1 MPYENTRQLK
11 EDVLFRASEPF
22 GGISG
27 WDTKLVDYL
36 NRNYRELATGASAFL
51 PEFTDDWWWMRE
63 SSYFIMEP
71 AYQQGTITATKGS
84 TVVTLTQPSQLDVAG
99 WKLRVRDSQNPDI
112 FEITVAGAGQPN
124 LTLDA
129 PYTGTSVSGAP
140 FVLMKTNYRPQPNVR
155 PQVLLGPMRAFRSP
169 ERIYGVSQ
177 ERLDELW
184 PLARLAPG
192 IPQAFAIVQEL
203 NEHQNPGEPWEVRF
217 SHGGLTDNSQMRI
230 DYWYRPVLDDLTDSV
245 DSIPRVPMQW
255 RHVLSDMSLVQ
266 VLLDKNDD
274 RANAAALGARTT
286 LAAMLKENRR
296 RNVKVDFKAG
306 HISPRGVVG
315 TPGSRPFPIRTE
327 SGLIIG

>member
-1 MPYENTRQLK
+1 MPYNTTKQLK
-11 EDVLFRASEPF
+11 EDVLFRAFEPT
-22 GGISG
+22 GGVSSWEPKII
-27 WDTKLVDYL
+27 DYL

-71 AYQQGTITATKGS
+71 VYQTGTVSATKGS
-84 TVVTLTQPSQLDVAG
+84 TVVTLSSPPNFDPLG
-99 WKLRVRDSQNPDI
+99 WRLRFKDSQVPDI
-112 FEITVAGAGQPN
+112 FEVVVAGAAEPN

-129 PYTGTSVSGAP
+129 PYTGASVTGAG
-140 FVLMKTNYRPQPNVR
+140 FMLMKTNFQPVANVR
-155 PQVLLGPMRAFRSP
+155 PQVLLGPMRAFRNP
-169 ERIYGVSQ
+169 ERIYGTSQ

-192 IPQAFAIVQEL
+192 VPQAFAIVQEL
-203 NEHQNPGEPWEVRF
+203 NQFQNPGEAWEVRF
-217 SHGGLTDNSQMRI
+217 SHGGLIDAQMRI
-230 DYWYRPVLDDLTDSV
+230 DYWFRPVLDDLVDSV
-245 DSIPRVPMQW
+245 DSIPRVPAQW
-255 RHVLSDMSLVQ
+255 RHVLSDMALVQ

-274 RANAAALGARTT
+274 RANAVALGARTT

-315 TPGSRPFPIRTE
+315 TPGDRKFPIRTE